1 MTVKLG
7 VNIDHIATTG
17 IAVIAGIPAH
27 AIPASV
33 HAATSIGTAVIRTP
47 IGTATVITTGIHAFA
62 VPIVHIGFFV
72 HLHDRR
78 DRLRRHE
85 VRKER
90 NIGETPVERRC
101 ALNVVHV
108 VVREEDSDDARR
120 VESRRLHAHPDVAAA
135 YTAVDQEDVASRFD
149 AIRIARAAAG

>member
-1 MTVKLG
+1 MEVAEPFRADR
-7 VNIDHIATTG
+7 VADG
-17 IAVIAGIPAH
+17 IGDVVRYRERGDFK
-27 AIPASV
+27 
-33 HAATSIGTAVIRTP
+33 GTHLEGLPVLERNE
-47 IGTATVITTGIHAFA
+47 VRL
-62 VPIVHIGFFV
+62 V